1 MDDER
6 EAATRTF
13 AGRFQPASFSVIGI
27 EESAK
32 SDMYKHPEAP
42 ADGNVQA
49 LGHAKLTAPDISGNP
64 GALNLPAVPPFRK
77 GLRRQDFS
85 CKFQSLRNAGTV
97 GRYNV
102 PGLPNGTGATT
113 AVRYGAVHEIGTESG
128 AFEAVDTATTFE
140 VTTFVHS
147 TNSRYATFNLSRCSS
162 VFGASDTVMPASS
175 DIITGIYLGRSA

>member
-64 GALNLPAVPPFRK
+64 GALNLPAVPAFRK
-77 GLRRQDFS
+77 GSPDYKKL
-85 CKFQSLRNAGTV
+85 G
-97 GRYNV
+97 
-102 PGLPNGTGATT
+102 
-113 AVRYGAVHEIGTESG
+113 I
-128 AFEAVDTATTFE
+128 
-140 VTTFVHS
+140 
-147 TNSRYATFNLSRCSS
+147 
-162 VFGASDTVMPASS
+162 PAS
-175 DIITGIYLGRSA
+175 